1 MKSNRQTK
9 EQKITW
15 LSKVKDNVGWVLSLC
30 TVVGV
35 IFGVGRWSA
44 TLEYK
49 AELNAINARHYQEI
63 ATLKEEHLKEHFK
76 LESEKTNIQNEL
88 TILKAKLGKEDNHE

>member
-1 MKSNRQTK
+1 MKTDKQTK
-9 EQKITW
+9 AQTHTW
-15 LSKVKDNVGWVLSLC
+15 LSWVKDNVGWVLSLC
-30 TVVGV
+30 GIIGV

-49 AELNAINARHYQEI
+49 TEFNAINAKHYQEI
-63 ATLKEEHLKEHFK
+63 TTLKEEHNRELFK
-76 LESEKTNIQNEL
+76 LESEKTNVQNEL

>member
-9 EQKITW
+9 TPTYIW
-15 LSKVKDNVGWVLSLC
+15 LSWVKDNVGWLLSLC
-30 TVVGV
+30 GIVGV

-49 AELNAINARHYQEI
+49 TELNAINATHFQEI
-63 ATLKEEHLKEHFK
+63 ATLKEEHLRELFK
-76 LESEKTNIQNEL
+76 LESEKTNVQNEL
-88 TILKAKLGKEDNHE
+88 TILKAKLGREDNHE

>member
-1 MKSNRQTK
+1 MKSNKQTK
-9 EQKITW
+9 VQTHSW
-15 LSKVKDNVGWVLSLC
+15 LSWVRDNVGWLLSLC
-30 TVVGV
+30 GIVGV

-63 ATLKEEHLKEHFK
+63 ATLKEEHLKELIK
-76 LESEKTNIQNEL
+76 LESEKTNVQNEL
-88 TILKAKLGKEDNHE
+88 TILKAKLGKEANHE